1 MVPEN
6 LSTLCVATVLFCLS
20 VDGLVL
26 TSAPPTPTDPAPPQV
41 ADLFAALLEIWSDK
55 LDVMVELE
63 QRKMTGLAMA
73 CLLSVRDQ

>member
-1 MVPEN
+1 M
-6 LSTLCVATVLFCLS
+6 
-20 VDGLVL
+20 L
-26 TSAPPTPTDPAPPQV
+26 TSAPPTPTDPAPQV